1 MPYRR
6 LPNTDAA
13 RIRALKAA
21 LRKGEKLNDINTLAY
36 SFPLKQKIDVFLTKF
51 EIAITNS
58 KAAREKQIENSQKF
72 SELTKKARLYISHFI
87 QVLNFTI
94 ARGELKPQAR
104 AFYDLD
110 EEDSK
115 VPSLLTEQELL
126 TWGEKVIN
134 GEQER
139 INNRGGNPIYSP
151 AIALVRVNYENF
163 KQGYEFQ
170 KRLQANSARFSAE
183 VAQFRDEADALIV
196 NIWNDVEKYFS
207 GVRDEEEKRYMC
219 EEYGLVYVF
228 RRGEKERLKRKKDA
242 EEITLKLPF

>member
-21 LRKGEKLNDINTLAY
+21 LRKGDKLDDINTLAY

-51 EIAITNS
+51 EMAITNS

-104 AFYDLD
+104 TFYDLD
-110 EEDSK
+110 EDDSK

-126 TWGEKVIN
+126 TWGEKIIN

-139 INNRGGNPIYSP
+139 LNNRRGNPIYSP

-207 GVRDEEEKRYMC
+207 GVKDEEEKRYMC

-228 RRGEKERLKRKKDA
+228 RRGEKERLRRKKDA
-242 EEITLKLPF
+242 DQITLKLPF

>member
-21 LRKGEKLNDINTLAY
+21 LKKGENLNDINTIAY
-36 SFPLKQKIDVFLTKF
+36 PFPLKQKIDIFLPKF

-58 KAAREKQIENSQKF
+58 RAAREKQIENSQKF
-72 SELTKKARLYISHFI
+72 TELTRKARLYVSHFI

-94 ARGELKPQAR
+94 IRGELKPKAR
-104 AFYDLD
+104 LYYGLK
-110 EEDSK
+110 ENDSK

-126 TWGEKVIN
+126 VWGEKIIS

-163 KQGYEFQ
+163 KQGYDFQ
-170 KRLQANSARFSAE
+170 KRLQANSSRFSAE
-183 VAQFRDEADALIV
+183 VAQYRDEADTLIL
-196 NIWNDVEKYFS
+196 NIWNEVEMYYS
-207 GVRDEEEKRYMC
+207 SLADEEERRKQS

-228 RRGEKERLKRKKDA
+228 RRGEKEKLKRKKEAD
-242 EEITLKLPF
+242 EITLKLPF

>member
-21 LRKGEKLNDINTLAY
+21 LRKSEGFEDINTMAY
-36 SFPLKQKIDVFLTKF
+36 SFPLKQKIDVFLPKF

-58 KAAREKQIENSQKF
+58 RAAREKQVENSQKF
-72 SELTKKARLYISHFI
+72 AELTKKARLYVSHFI

-104 AFYDLD
+104 LYYGLE
-110 EEDSK
+110 EEDAR

-126 TWGEKVIN
+126 VWGEKVIA

-139 INNRGGNPIYSP
+139 LNNRGGNPIYSP

-163 KQGYEFQ
+163 RQSYEFQ

-183 VAQFRDEADALIV
+183 VAQFRDEADALILNV
-196 NIWNDVEKYFS
+196 WNEVENYFS
-207 GVRDEEEKRYMC
+207 GVKDEEEKRYMC

-228 RRGEKERLKRKKDA
+228 RRGEKEKLKRKKEA
-242 EEITLKLPF
+242 EDITLKLPF

>member
-13 RIRALKAA
+13 RIRALKTA
-21 LRKGEKLNDINTLAY
+21 LRKGETLDDINTMAY
-36 SFPLKQKIDVFLTKF
+36 SFPLKQKIDIFLPKF
-51 EIAITNS
+51 EIAIANS

-72 SELTKKARLYISHFI
+72 SELTRKARLYVSHFI

-94 ARGELKPQAR
+94 ARGELKPQVR
-104 AFYDLD
+104 TYYSID
-110 EEDSK
+110 ENDSK

-126 TWGEKVIN
+126 TWGEKVIT

-139 INNRGGNPIYSP
+139 LNNRGGNPIYSP

-163 KQGYEFQ
+163 RQSYEFQ
-170 KRLQANSARFSAE
+170 KRLQANSARFSSE
-183 VAQFRDEADALIV
+183 VAQFRDEADALV
-196 NIWNDVEKYFS
+196 LQVWNEVENYFS
-207 GVRDEEEKRYMC
+207 GVKDEDEKRYMC

-228 RRGEKERLKRKKDA
+228 RRGEKEKLKRRKEA